1 MTRNPLNRSARVA
14 VAALAAVLAACNS
27 LLDVKVPDRVPAELL
42 DDPKQA
48 GLMVNSAIGDF
59 ECALGSAIVV
69 EGIISDELAD
79 AQLGA
84 AAWPYDRRDANTQ
97 PGGIYGVNPCDSNQN
112 PGIYVPLST
121 ARWDADQALT
131 KLEAWTD
138 QQVANR
144 GSLIARAA
152 LYAGFSYAL
161 MGMSMCEA
169 AFDLSAPIGQ
179 QPMFAKA
186 EERFTTAIDAGSAAG
201 LADVINAAYVG
212 RGRVRLYQ
220 GELQRAAA
228 DAQNVPSGFVLEA
241 SAASDNNRRYNRVY
255 AAIVYFGLYTVD
267 PQSRNLTTEG
277 VPDPRAATAL
287 MSTRPADSRS
297 TIWAPTKYASLATPL
312 PIARYEEAQ
321 LILAEAQG
329 GSAAVGIIN
338 SLRDAAG
345 LPHYAGP
352 TDDAA
357 IRQLIAEER
366 RRALFA
372 EGFRN
377 YDIERFNLP
386 LVPAPGTDYPDKGGS
401 YGTTTCLPLPDS
413 ERFNNPN
420 AG

>member
-27 LLDVKVPDRVPAELL
+27 LLDVKAPDRVPAELL

-59 ECALGSAIVV
+59 ECALGSSILV

-201 LADVINAAYVG
+201 LPDVVNAAYVG
-212 RGRVRLYQ
+212 RARVRLYQ
-220 GELQRAAA
+220 GELQGAAA
-228 DAQNVPSGFVLEA
+228 DAQNVPPGFVLEA

-287 MSTRPADSRS
+287 MSTRPAASRS
-297 TIWAPTKYASLATPL
+297 TIW
-312 PIARYEEAQ
+312 
-321 LILAEAQG
+321 
-329 GSAAVGIIN
+329 
-338 SLRDAAG
+338 
-345 LPHYAGP
+345 
-352 TDDAA
+352 
-357 IRQLIAEER
+357 
-366 RRALFA
+366 
-372 EGFRN
+372 
-377 YDIERFNLP
+377 
-386 LVPAPGTDYPDKGGS
+386 
-401 YGTTTCLPLPDS
+401 
-413 ERFNNPN
+413 
-420 AG
+420 